1 MSTRQK
7 SLATFGDSGE
17 SDQSDEQPT
26 ADSKPMT
33 HSNAKHPS
41 NVHTEFSELNE
52 LPENVPICAEKAE
65 IELANRARR
74 RAIQEIGHHSTALR
88 AFKDWCRDF
97 GEPHGEPSREIGVSE
112 FHMGGFSG
120 SGEVSTADKAQALLA
135 WMSNEHSD
143 ALEEVRQQYCEWIR
157 DQCRKALEEQKRRE
171 RDERFSEHPPDEVNG
186 WERFESGKPD
196 VQVAYR
202 GINHGTPCVATIY
215 RDENGELDAFES
227 TLEWWNEAETAAEA
241 NVNRHFVGVNERSVW
256 GHLRR
261 HLNTFDAD
269 SIESNAEPE
278 NEQTSEDREV
288 KTRFRGAKNFDVV
301 ITIPVDGEHD
311 ITDSVTISGSSNA
324 EDPNIWHH
332 FSIEGEGPNTHY
344 KFNSEK
350 ILDGWDGHERSEV
363 FGESTDDTDSLDPI
377 SMDLPEGW
385 ELDTHMVGG
394 NVDINGHRETAI
406 FERTDGATVS
416 VEMRNSEY
424 TSNDYEV
431 LSSFIGV
438 PQVNGQLDSDLSKT
452 DAYNLAVDH
461 MADHPPEPDTES
473 EPDAEAAEVAT
484 DGGVDV
490 CDDPHIKQ
498 LCYAPHHV
506 GQDLVDGQL
515 VGDGH
520 SELLDAKWDERESYW
535 CTTCDTEFSSES
547 DAIEH
552 INLANSILATDGG
565 QVETI
570 PTVDPNDPPANET
583 VRLITGVNGL
593 MHSPRIVEGETS
605 SSGKTIAFE
614 DRSGRSYR
622 LDSSTIF
629 NGDCEFRDGGYY
641 EIYTPERYRSRQ
653 RSNRAPGPQAGAN
666 GVSDADELPPA
677 THRPPGEDERERKR
691 QERREQAEKQRQERK
706 ERMGKWD
713 LSKLSRGDLLLLD
726 GYEGE
731 FVVTRINTFATND
744 TVRSVDIAKRDGD
757 DWENFE
763 IKRIDTAGDY
773 RLSVTPED
781 DTRVFV
787 DVNDP
792 GHARDFEVIGND
804 ETKLRRW
811 VREDYYSEY
820 NDDDDDTDRGRG
832 IATDGGIKRYSEFS
846 GRPMEYVCVK
856 VVERS
861 EGGSWSLVVDDE
873 YLSARGEYDT
883 EGAAV
888 NGAKEHAQETILVIE
903 KDERGGFTRRL
914 EKDGL
919 KWVDTSENF
928 GLLSD
933 AHNQGD
939 DEE

>member
-1 MSTRQK
+1 MSVQQ
-7 SLATFGDSGE
+7 SLSAFDSSRE
-17 SDQSDEQPT
+17 SDQSDPWHFEDYGATRKTPLPEGERKMLVEDHDGHVIDRRRLPDSGLSVSDLTDWPSHVKDPEDRPEEIAAFREMMAAAQAQEQAAESIDDP
-26 ADSKPMT
+26 KMT
-33 HSNAKHPS
+33 HNNKHPS

-88 AFKDWCRDF
+88 AFTDWCRDF
-97 GEPHGEPSREIGVSE
+97 GEPHREPSHEIGVSE

-135 WMSNEHSD
+135 WMSNEHPD

-157 DQCRKALEEQKRRE
+157 DQCRKALEQQKQRE
-171 RDERFSEHPPDEVNG
+171 KDERFAEHPPEEVNG
-186 WERFESGKPD
+186 WERFESEKPD

-269 SIESNAEPE
+269 PIESDTEPE
-278 NEQTSEDREV
+278 NEQTSEDRDV

-324 EDPNIWHH
+324 DDPSVWNH

-484 DGGVDV
+484 DGGQEPEKCQNCGIEIVDMAGV
-490 CDDPHIKQ
+490 EELEGEEKIRLRYVEEGGVYCEACAFQ
-498 LCYAPHHV
+498 APDF
-506 GQDLVDGQL
+506 GEYEQT
-515 VGDGH
+515 GDQILD
-520 SELLDAKWDERESYW
+520 SKELE
-535 CTTCDTEFSSES
+535 
-547 DAIEH
+547 
-552 INLANSILATDGG
+552 TDGG
-565 QVETI
+565 QELI
-570 PTVDPNDPPANET
+570 DREQAHPPIDHRDDGKPIVDEEWIGE
-583 VRLITGVNGL
+583 LIFTSWGYGQTNVNAAV
-593 MHSPRIVEGETS
+593 IVDVSE
-605 SSGKTIAFE
+605 
-614 DRSGRSYR
+614 SGRTVVARMASLERVDGHKSSDSVRPTGEPYGDEFRLRVQDGNQHPWFRGSYPYIDGDADKGTR
-622 LDSSTIF
+622 LDSF
-629 NGDCEFRDGGYY
+629 MPWGDREHTHQTATGY
-641 EIYTPERYRSRQ
+641 
-653 RSNRAPGPQAGAN
+653 
-666 GVSDADELPPA
+666 
-677 THRPPGEDERERKR
+677 
-691 QERREQAEKQRQERK
+691 
-706 ERMGKWD
+706 
-713 LSKLSRGDLLLLD
+713 
-726 GYEGE
+726 
-731 FVVTRINTFATND
+731 
-744 TVRSVDIAKRDGD
+744 
-757 DWENFE
+757 
-763 IKRIDTAGDY
+763 
-773 RLSVTPED
+773 
-781 DTRVFV
+781 
-787 DVNDP
+787 
-792 GHARDFEVIGND
+792 GH
-804 ETKLRRW
+804 
-811 VREDYYSEY
+811 
-820 NDDDDDTDRGRG
+820 
-832 IATDGGIKRYSEFS
+832 
-846 GRPMEYVCVK
+846 
-856 VVERS
+856 
-861 EGGSWSLVVDDE
+861 
-873 YLSARGEYDT
+873 
-883 EGAAV
+883 
-888 NGAKEHAQETILVIE
+888 
-903 KDERGGFTRRL
+903 
-914 EKDGL
+914 
-919 KWVDTSENF
+919 
-928 GLLSD
+928 
-933 AHNQGD
+933 
-939 DEE
+939 